1 MREDECQTV
10 RFQDSL
16 KQIKETSE
24 GLVMKTIKGHHWR
37 EILSIIVHNFGVKLL
52 KMSVT
57 DPVLQFYKQE
67 K

>member
-1 MREDECQTV
+1 
-10 RFQDSL
+10 
-16 KQIKETSE
+16 
-24 GLVMKTIKGHHWR
+24 MKTIKGHHWR
-37 EILSIIVHNFGVKLL
+37 EILSIIVNNSGVKLL